1 MINRYSTEELKR
13 VYFQNNHG
21 PSLRDLCWSG
31 ERSQDHQER
40 PEGEALQDQGK
51 ADQAQQVCA
60 RPHQRGRRLRSLREK
75 SPGAA
80 QVSFSWEEIFLKF
93 QSKFSYQNWQG
104 EEMPEVF
111 EEKNRL
117 SRPGQEEEGGDAGRP
132 AGHEKEASSLILFLG
147 N

>member
-1 MINRYSTEELKR
+1 MGLQE
-13 VYFQNNHG
+13 NNHG

-51 ADQAQQVCA
+51 ADEAQQVCA
-60 RPHQRGRRLRSLREK
+60 RPHQRGRRVRSLREK

-80 QVSFSWEEIFLKF
+80 
-93 QSKFSYQNWQG
+93 QNWQG

-117 SRPGQEEEGGDAGRP
+117 SRSGQEEGGDAGCP
-132 AGHEKEASSLILFLG
+132 AGHEKEASSL
-147 N
+147 